1 MKPLH
6 SIICLL
12 VVVLVGLTACSR
24 KASELSDAE
33 LTKAFEQAT
42 EELVCF
48 NFPASY
54 QLFSDLL
61 ASLPAEHPLYF
72 KTTYGK
78 ATCAQ
83 HITPPTHAMLNE
95 AITLFEQI
103 VNQCKDEQLVGRSM
117 INLGRIAELRDY
129 PGDEIDL
136 VKARDY
142 YTKVVE
148 RYASS
153 ELADEAILWTAGTY
167 IQVVA
172 DRDSKLH
179 GVEMLEKWL
188 KDRPDNA
195 FASPMW
201 TYLAQTYQL
210 ELMDLSN
217 ALNCYLMADKIGLP
231 VDSQV
236 SMIYWRMATI
246 AEKVP
251 NALQTSVNYYQ
262 KIIRITPT
270 SGRAFE
276 SQLALERLSKAHPEM
291 KIQVPQIKL
300 YQIGE

>member
-1 MKPLH
+1 MKPKH
-6 SIICLL
+6 GIVCLL
-12 VVVLVGLTACSR
+12 CMLLVSLLSRPVGATEADKDTLTV
-24 KASELSDAE
+24 
-33 LTKAFEQAT
+33 AFKQAT

-48 NFPASY
+48 NFQVSY
-54 QLFSDLL
+54 QMFGKLL
-61 ASLPAEHPLYF
+61 VSLPTEHPLYF
-72 KTTYGK
+72 KSIYAK

-83 HITPPTHAMLNE
+83 HITPPTHALINE
-95 AITLFEQI
+95 ASTLFEQI
-103 VNQCKDEQLVGRSM
+103 IKQCKDDQLVGRSM

-136 VKARDY
+136 VKAREHY
-142 YTKVVE
+142 MKVVE
-148 RYASS
+148 RFGGSD
-153 ELADEAILWTAGTY
+153 LADEAMLWTAGTY
-167 IQVVA
+167 IQSVA
-172 DRDSKLH
+172 DKESKLQ
-179 GVEMLEKWL
+179 GIKLLEQWL

-210 ELMDLSN
+210 DLLDLPK
-217 ALNCYLMADKIGLP
+217 ALRCYLKADQIGLP

-251 NALQTSVNYYQ
+251 DALDTAVNYYQ

-276 SQLALERLSKAHPEM
+276 AQLALERLSKAHPEM
-291 KIQVPQIKL
+291 KIEVPNIKL
-300 YQIGE
+300 YEIGE